1 MTKRQQEIIKALLQ
15 VLSDMDGHQLAE
27 TVLHAEVTLRLAKSA
42 GLAEFNDALQI
53 ADTNG
58 WVVSVHSRFGKGRLL
73 SLSDAGEA
81 ARLEMR

>member
-42 GLAEFNDALQI
+42 TLAEFNDALHV
-53 ADTNG
+53 ADNNG
-58 WVVSVHSRFGKGRLL
+58 WVIGVHSRFGKGRLWN
-73 SLSDAGEA
+73 LSDAGEA